1 MRARKEWGQVVVD
14 PLEAKRWLLPR
25 ARRRKLPSRSNKITF
40 SGFCDYKYAYNPLLS
55 RVKKRKGA
63 RSNDVYRLVVSH
75 KSVTFGSSWR
85 VEGESAARQRQ
96 LENLLPT
103 FGCSLS

>member
-1 MRARKEWGQVVVD
+1 MVVD

-63 RSNDVYRLVVSH
+63 ALERRLP
-75 KSVTFGSSWR
+75 TRRLLGSSWR